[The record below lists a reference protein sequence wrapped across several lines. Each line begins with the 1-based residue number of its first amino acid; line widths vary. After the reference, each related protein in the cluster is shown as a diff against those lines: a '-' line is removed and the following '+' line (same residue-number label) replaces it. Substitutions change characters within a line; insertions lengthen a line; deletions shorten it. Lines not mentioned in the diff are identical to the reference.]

1 MLDFDR
7 LKIFIP
13 LEFCKIKEELFNN
26 RLNSTISIPNEYFSS
41 FIGLNYIG
49 YNKDYQ
55 NVVIEITGRINAT
68 KGYLGFINKNNIYK
82 ALEKVKATKY
92 VDFNT
97 KKVLEIAE
105 VGVCHITKDIT
116 VNDIFATKFDF
127 IKHVK
132 LYCNK
137 YIVIDYEYGGIDI
150 HPIPKTRKDKLT
162 IYPKFNELSLEE
174 NRIYRNIIGT
184 DFMYENENLLRFE
197 LQLND
202 YRQIRRFFDMEK
214 NQPIMLKDLL
224 NSSKNPL
231 MREMS
236 ELGLLGGEWKSE
248 RKNGVKYSKWEGI
261 RVF

>member
-13 LEFCKIKEELFNN
+13 VELCKIKDELFTN
-26 RLNSTISIPNEYFSS
+26 RLNSTISIPNEYFNNI
-41 FIGLNYIG
+41 IGLNYIG
-49 YNKDYQ
+49 YNTDYQ

-68 KGYLGFINKNNIYK
+68 KGYLGLINKNNIDK

-97 KKVLEIAE
+97 DKVLKIAE
-105 VGVCHITKDIT
+105 AGVCHITKDIT

-236 ELGLLGGEWKSE
+236 ELGLLGGE
-248 RKNGVKYSKWEGI
+248 
-261 RVF
+261 